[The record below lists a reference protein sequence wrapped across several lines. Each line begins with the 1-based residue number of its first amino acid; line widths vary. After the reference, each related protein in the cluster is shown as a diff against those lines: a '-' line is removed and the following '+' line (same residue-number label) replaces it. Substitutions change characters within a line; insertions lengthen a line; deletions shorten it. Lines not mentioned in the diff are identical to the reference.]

1 MCCLSGISNHTAL
14 SLIVETGDFKRF
26 KNANK
31 YAAYLGLVPGESSSG
46 NSIHR
51 LGITKA
57 GNSHLR
63 RLLVES
69 AQASTRTNIY
79 VKTKRMKQKQAGNIP
94 EVIAYAD
101 KANTRMRKKYIKMT
115 QINNSKPNVAKTA
128 IARELACFIWGMM
141 NEKIY

>member
-1 MCCLSGISNHTAL
+1 M
-14 SLIVETGDFKRF
+14 
-26 KNANK
+26 
-31 YAAYLGLVPGESSSG
+31 
-46 NSIHR
+46 
-51 LGITKA
+51 
-57 GNSHLR
+57 R

-79 VKTKRMKQKQAGNIP
+79 VKTKRMKQKQAGNTP

-101 KANTRMRKKYIKMT
+101 KANTRMRRKYIRMT
-115 QINNSKPNVAKTA
+115 QINNRKSNVAKTA